1 MVAVDTDGFS
11 YFDHERKTDFL
22 KILNKKKLVKV
33 AYAFSAA
40 LFYGV
45 CSGSMNFTNKWVLNT
60 WGFNFPNFMVFC
72 QLALFSAVITFLRY
86 IGKITDSVVL
96 AYTRE
101 RGSQLSVLSFL
112 YLTNVILGIDQKM
125 LHQVECNYIS

>member
-1 MVAVDTDGFS
+1 MFSGDKCLNLLKRYFS
-11 YFDHERKTDFL
+11 YQEMV
-22 KILNKKKLVKV
+22 KK
-33 AYAFSAA
+33 
-40 LFYGV
+40 G
-45 CSGSMNFTNKWVLNT
+45 

-112 YLTNVILGIDQKM
+112 YLTNVILGIVQK
-125 LHQVECNYIS
+125 I